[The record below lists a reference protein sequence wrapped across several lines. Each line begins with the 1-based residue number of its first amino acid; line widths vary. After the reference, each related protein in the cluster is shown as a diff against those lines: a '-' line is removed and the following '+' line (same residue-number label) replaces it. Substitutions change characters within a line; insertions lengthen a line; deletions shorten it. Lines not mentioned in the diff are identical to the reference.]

1 MLFCCHYFSGLVL
14 EVPDVKHIL
23 SPSELDRWI
32 GEPVKALSMATSLF
46 LTNQHKQP
54 VLPKIH
60 QDIIQR
66 FMALDVQ
73 YILHGAKFH
82 GHSHRQYCAY
92 INFLGKKLFKADTM
106 SDFVQG

>member
-1 MLFCCHYFSGLVL
+1 M
-14 EVPDVKHIL
+14 PDGKHIP

-32 GEPVKALSMATSLF
+32 GEPIRAISMSTSLF
-46 LTNQHKQP
+46 LENQHRHP
-54 VLPKIH
+54 VLSKVH

-73 YILHGAKFH
+73 YILHGARAH
-82 GHSHRQYCAY
+82 GHSHRQYWSY
-92 INFLGKKLFKADTM
+92 MNFLGKKLFKADAM